1 MSQSYPAGILPYG
14 SSDPSIIFKCSLQ
27 SLADIA
33 APAVGPA
40 GTVFGTGHTV
50 GALGF
55 HPAASGNSGVTF
67 SNIPGH
73 LDLDRAGQ
81 ISFECDSYT
90 LTAEQAS
97 SGSSGW
103 TPLGTEWF
111 LTWDDGATAGWLR
124 KISLTNFDVR
134 LHPTDPTIGVAL
146 LHSQERPANSY
157 SRVTLSWRGA
167 KVDLWIDGYLVTPNV
182 QTYRVNFLTA
192 AFKNLNILSHISGV
206 NPSRVSYMR
215 NILVSTKP
223 VSYPIPASSSSVCL
237 FGHSFANANGDDNN
251 TTSNLDGQLKHK
263 LRKYYASL
271 AGGIP
276 GDIFTGG
283 IGGGYVDT
291 ALIADANFHLSTKVV
306 AAMKL
311 SPQKV
316 VVLAGTNDVNA
327 AAFSASAFETAFKSM
342 MTSFATGLNA
352 ANISKIVVC
361 TVCSVIG
368 LSGEDN
374 PTTEA
379 NITAANATIN
389 ALPAWWD
396 ATYPALSG
404 RLVIADT
411 FAAWGGARPTQKVMI
426 GQLLGSLANLHPS
439 PLGNDLL
446 AKCIVNKM
454 KA

>member
-1 MSQSYPAGILPYG
+1 MSQSFPAGILPYG
-14 SSDPSIIFKCSLQ
+14 STDPSIIFKCSLQ
-27 SLADIA
+27 SAADIA

-40 GTVFGTGHTV
+40 GTITGTGHTISS
-50 GALGF
+50 LGF
-55 HPAASGNSGVTF
+55 HPAATGNSGITF
-67 SNIPGH
+67 SNLTGH

-90 LTAEQAS
+90 ITAEQAS
-97 SGSSGW
+97 YGSTGY
-103 TPLGTEWF
+103 TPGGTEWF

-134 LHPTDPTIGVAL
+134 VHPSDTTIGVVL
-146 LHSQERPANSY
+146 LHSQERPTGTY

-167 KVDLWIDGYLVTPNV
+167 NVDMWIDGYRVTPNV
-182 QTYRVNFLTA
+182 QTFRVNLLA
-192 AFKNLNILSHISGV
+192 AQFKNLNILSHIGGV

-215 NILVSTKP
+215 NILVSSKP
-223 VSYPIPASSSSVCL
+223 VIYPVPASMASICV
-237 FGHSFANANGDDNN
+237 FGHSFANANADDNN
-251 TTSNLDGQLKHK
+251 TTSNLDGQLKQK
-263 LRKYYASL
+263 IRKYCTL
-271 AGGIP
+271 FGGFVP
-276 GDIFTGG
+276 GNIITGG

-291 ALIADANFHLSTKVV
+291 ALIGDTNFHLSTKVA
-306 AAMKL
+306 AAMAL

-316 VVLAGTNDVNA
+316 IVLAGTNDVNA

-342 MTSFATGLNA
+342 MSSFATGLNA
-352 ANISKIVVC
+352 ANITKIVVC

-374 PTTEA
+374 PTTAA

-389 ALPAWWD
+389 ALPAWWNS
-396 ATYPALSG
+396 THPTLSG

-411 FAAWGGARPTQKVMI
+411 FTAWGGARPTQKVMI
-426 GQLLGSLANLHPS
+426 GQLLGTLLDLHPT

-446 AKCIVNKM
+446 AKSIAGKLI
-454 KA
+454 